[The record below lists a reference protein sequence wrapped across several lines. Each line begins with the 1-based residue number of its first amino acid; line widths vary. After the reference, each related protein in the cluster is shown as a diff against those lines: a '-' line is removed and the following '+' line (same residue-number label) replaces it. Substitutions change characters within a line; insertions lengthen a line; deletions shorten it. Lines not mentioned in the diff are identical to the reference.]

1 MRQRMLLLLAVIFG
15 LLAFVLTYQQIEAEK
30 RRIAGDSETAILI
43 QVTRNMVEGETLTEK
58 DVARYTVKRRREAM
72 ANSREIP
79 WSQLYKVVNHKLD
92 TSINRGQI
100 LQTTDIKFG
109 SRRNGF
115 SGVVQDGWRAVSI
128 PVDPVSSVNN
138 LIQPNDNVDVIG
150 TFRFPDVRGD
160 SALDTVT
167 LTILQDVKVLA
178 VGSRWQSAAAA
189 EQNAARTYG
198 TVTLQ
203 LMPDEVEM
211 LIFASQK
218 GKITLSLRN
227 FEDTRIARDIEKRSV
242 NFKLLEKEIPSYN
255 KRREERRNRRM
266 K

>member
-1 MRQRMLLLLAVIFG
+1 MRQQMLLVLAVIFG

-30 RRIAGDSETAILI
+30 RRISGDSETAILI

-100 LQTTDIKFG
+100 LQTTDLKFG

-178 VGSRWQSAAAA
+178 VGNRWQSPIA
-189 EQNAARTYG
+189 ESGVSGSYG
-198 TVTLQ
+198 TITLQ

-227 FEDTRIARDIEKRSV
+227 FEDTRISRDIEKRSV
-242 NFKLLEKEIPSYN
+242 NFKLLEKEIPNYN
-255 KRREERRNRRM
+255 MRREERRNRRM

>member
-1 MRQRMLLLLAVIFG
+1 MLLVLAVVFG
-15 LLAFVLTYQQIEAEK
+15 LLAFILTYQQIESEK

-100 LQTTDIKFG
+100 LQTTDLKFG
-109 SRRNGF
+109 ARRNGF
-115 SGVVQDGWRAVSI
+115 SGIVQDGWRAVSI

-178 VGSRWQSAAAA
+178 VGNRWGNNFAD
-189 EQNAARTYG
+189 NANTQRSYS

-203 LMPDEVEM
+203 LYPDEVEM
-211 LIFASQK
+211 VIFASQK
-218 GKITLSLRN
+218 GRLTLSLRN
-227 FEDTRIARDIEKRSV
+227 FEDERIARDIEARSV
-242 NFKLLEKEIPSYN
+242 NFKSLEKEIPKYN
-255 KRREERRNRRM
+255 KRREERRRLQ
-266 K
+266 

>member
-30 RRIAGDSETAILI
+30 RRISGDSETAILI

-58 DVARYTVKRRREAM
+58 DVARYTVKRKREAM

-92 TSINRGQI
+92 TSIARGQI

-115 SGVVQDGWRAVSI
+115 SGIVQDGWRAVSI

-178 VGSRWQSAAAA
+178 VGNRWQSLTA
-189 EQNAARTYG
+189 ESGAGRAYG

-227 FEDTRIARDIEKRSV
+227 FEDTRISRNIEKRSV
-242 NFKLLEKEIPSYN
+242 NFKLLEKEIPNYN

>member
-1 MRQRMLLLLAVIFG
+1 MLLVLAVIFG

-30 RRIAGDSETAILI
+30 RRISGDSETAILI

-100 LQTTDIKFG
+100 LQTTDLKFG

-115 SGVVQDGWRAVSI
+115 SGIVQDGWRAVSI

-178 VGSRWQSAAAA
+178 VGNRWQTALA
-189 EQNAARTYG
+189 ESGPAGSYG

-227 FEDTRIARDIEKRSV
+227 FEDTRISRDIEKRSV
-242 NFKLLEKEIPSYN
+242 NFKLLEKDIPNYN
-255 KRREERRNRRM
+255 MRREERRNRRL

>member
-1 MRQRMLLLLAVIFG
+1 MRQRMLLVLAVVFG

-30 RRIAGDSETAILI
+30 RRISGDSETAILI

-100 LQTTDIKFG
+100 LQTTDLKFG

-178 VGSRWQSAAAA
+178 VGNRWQSPIA
-189 EQNAARTYG
+189 ESGVSGSYG
-198 TVTLQ
+198 TITLQ

-227 FEDTRIARDIEKRSV
+227 FEDTRISRDIEKRSV
-242 NFKLLEKEIPSYN
+242 NFKLLEKEIPNYN
-255 KRREERRNRRM
+255 MRREERRNRRM

>member
-1 MRQRMLLLLAVIFG
+1 
-15 LLAFVLTYQQIEAEK
+15 
-30 RRIAGDSETAILI
+30 
-43 QVTRNMVEGETLTEK
+43 
-58 DVARYTVKRRREAM
+58 M
-72 ANSREIP
+72 A
-79 WSQLYKVVNHKLD
+79 
-92 TSINRGQI
+92 
-100 LQTTDIKFG
+100 
-109 SRRNGF
+109 
-115 SGVVQDGWRAVSI
+115 I

-178 VGSRWQSAAAA
+178 VGNRWRAPLGENVPAG
-189 EQNAARTYG
+189 NYG

-211 LIFASQK
+211 LVFASQK
-218 GKITLSLRN
+218 GKISLSLRN
-227 FEDTRIARDIEKRSV
+227 FEDTRIFRDIEKRSV
-242 NFKLLEKEIPSYN
+242 NFKLLEKEIPNYN
-255 KRREERRNRRM
+255 IRREERRSRRS

>member
-1 MRQRMLLLLAVIFG
+1 M
-15 LLAFVLTYQQIEAEK
+15 
-30 RRIAGDSETAILI
+30 
-43 QVTRNMVEGETLTEK
+43 
-58 DVARYTVKRRREAM
+58 
-72 ANSREIP
+72 
-79 WSQLYKVVNHKLD
+79 
-92 TSINRGQI
+92 
-100 LQTTDIKFG
+100 KFG
-109 SRRNGF
+109 ARRNGF
-115 SGVVQDGWRAVSI
+115 SGIVQDGWRAVSI

-178 VGSRWQSAAAA
+178 VGNRWQSAIA
-189 EQNAARTYG
+189 ESGTSGSYG

-227 FEDTRIARDIEKRSV
+227 FEDTRISRDIEKRSV
-242 NFKLLEKEIPSYN
+242 NFKLLEKEIPNYN
-255 KRREERRNRRM
+255 MRREERRNRRM

>member
-1 MRQRMLLLLAVIFG
+1 MRQRMLLVLAVVFG
-15 LLAFVLTYQQIEAEK
+15 LLAFILTYQQIESEK

-43 QVTRNMVEGETLTEK
+43 QVTRNMVEGEILTEK

-100 LQTTDIKFG
+100 LQTTDLKFG
-109 SRRNGF
+109 ARRNGF
-115 SGVVQDGWRAVSI
+115 SGIVQDGWRAVSI

-178 VGSRWQSAAAA
+178 VGNRWQSALADSGSAGS
-189 EQNAARTYG
+189 YG

-227 FEDTRIARDIEKRSV
+227 FEDTRITRDIEKRSV
-242 NFKLLEKEIPSYN
+242 NFKLLEKEIPNYN
-255 KRREERRNRRM
+255 KRREDRRNRRLQ
-266 K
+266 

>member
-1 MRQRMLLLLAVIFG
+1 MRQRMLLVLAVIFG
-15 LLAFVLTYQQIEAEK
+15 LLAFVLTYQQIEMEK
-30 RRIAGDSETAILI
+30 RRIAGDSETVILI
-43 QVTRNMVEGETLTEK
+43 QVTRNMVEGETLTDK
-58 DVARYTVKRRREAM
+58 DVARYTVKRRKEAM

-79 WSQLYKVVNHKLD
+79 WSQLYKVIDHKLD
-92 TSINRGQI
+92 TSINKGQI
-100 LQTTDIKFG
+100 LQTTDLKFG

-115 SGVVQDGWRAVSI
+115 SGIVQDGWRAVAI

-178 VGSRWQSAAAA
+178 VGNRWRAPLG
-189 EQNAARTYG
+189 ENAPAGNYG

-211 LIFASQK
+211 LVFASQK
-218 GKITLSLRN
+218 GKISLSLRN
-227 FEDTRIARDIEKRSV
+227 FEDTRIFRDIEKRSV
-242 NFKLLEKEIPSYN
+242 NFKLLEKEIPNYN
-255 KRREERRNRRM
+255 IRREERRSRRS

>member
-1 MRQRMLLLLAVIFG
+1 MRQRMLLVLAVVFG

-30 RRIAGDSETAILI
+30 RRISGDSETAILI

-100 LQTTDIKFG
+100 LQTTDLKFG

-115 SGVVQDGWRAVSI
+115 SGIVQDGWRAVSI

-178 VGSRWQSAAAA
+178 VGNRWQSALA
-189 EQNAARTYG
+189 ESGTSGSYG

-227 FEDTRIARDIEKRSV
+227 FEDTRISRDIEKRSV
-242 NFKLLEKEIPSYN
+242 NSKLLEKEIPNYN
-255 KRREERRNRRM
+255 MRREERRNRRL